1 MCMYAHV
8 PSAARHQLICIAA
21 QSARAPR
28 AHLAQSALLCHTPL
42 NRSAPYPIS

>member
-21 QSARAPR
+21 QSARA
-28 AHLAQSALLCHTPL
+28 HLAQSALLCHTPL